1 MKHKFKIWFIT
12 ISILLI
18 GLHFFAVTYANKMV
32 ANLKVNPSPDLY
44 ANDYQFQYL
53 AYWLSNG
60 IFWLIGLVLIVSLV
74 LIALDKTA
82 IKTHNKPIKRD

>member
-53 AYWLSNG
+53 AYWFSSD
-60 IFWLIGLVLIVSLV
+60 IFWLIGLVLILTLV
-74 LIALDKTA
+74 LIVLDKTSD
-82 IKTHNKPIKRD
+82 KNT

>member
-12 ISILLI
+12 ISVLLI
-18 GLHFFAVTYANKMV
+18 GLHFFAVTHANRMV
-32 ANLKVNPSPDLY
+32 AKLKVNPSPDLY
-44 ANDYQFQYL
+44 ANDFQFQYL

-74 LIALDKTA
+74 LIALDKTGA
-82 IKTHNKPIKRD
+82 KNT

>member
-12 ISILLI
+12 ILILLI

-60 IFWLIGLVLIVSLV
+60 IFWLIGLVLI
-74 LIALDKTA
+74 ALDKTA
-82 IKTHNKPIKRD
+82 IKTHNTYEPISRQ